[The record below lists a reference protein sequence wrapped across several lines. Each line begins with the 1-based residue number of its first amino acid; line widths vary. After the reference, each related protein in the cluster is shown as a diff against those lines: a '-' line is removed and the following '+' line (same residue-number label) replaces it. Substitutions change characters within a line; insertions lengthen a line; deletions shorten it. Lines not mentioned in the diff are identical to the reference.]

1 MMDRLRQF
9 EGVYQ
14 IRSDFKPG
22 KNELRFEL
30 KPEARTLGLTVDDLA
45 RQVNAGYY
53 GEEALRL
60 QRGRDD
66 IRVKIRITEDE
77 RSRVPA

>member
-1 MMDRLRQF
+1 MDRLRQF